1 MSIYDDKPWLARY
14 APGQPAGISVEYD
27 DAVAMFGATAA
38 RQPDADAIRY
48 FDGRISFAELD
59 ALTDAF
65 ATALLAEGFEAGDR
79 VALYLQNV
87 PQFVIAQLGTWKA
100 GGIAVSVNPMNRER
114 ELELLLRDSGARVLV
129 TLQSLYRDVAAKV
142 VAGTDV
148 QTVITTSELDFQTR
162 DDPRVFSGIERISCE
177 GTLDLLQLMDRFAG
191 QRPPA
196 VRLGPQDVAFLT
208 YTSGTTGPP
217 KGAMTTHRNVVFNA
231 QTYRDW
237 IGIGPGD
244 VILGVAPLFHITGLI
259 GHVAVGLLAGAPLVL
274 LYRLDPALAIET
286 VKAERATFTVGSITV
301 FIALMNVPDAD
312 RDALASL
319 VKIYSGG
326 APIPP
331 STVKAFQATFG
342 HYIHNIY
349 GLTETTSPS
358 HAVPF
363 GAQAPVDEASGALSV
378 GVPVYDT
385 IVRIISDDGRDLP
398 AGEIGELVTSGPQVV
413 AGYWNKPAETQAA
426 LPGGALHTG
435 DVGYMDE
442 AGWFYIVD
450 RKKDQINVS
459 GYKVWP
465 REVEDVL
472 YEHEAVREAAV
483 IGVADEYR
491 GETVKAY
498 VSLRPGKSV
507 TAEELIAFTK
517 ERMAAYKYPR
527 QIEFLDEIPKTV
539 TGKLLRRELRAREL
553 VRPGLIRH
561 GRDDVLGGQRQR
573 PDPDAER
580 VGQRVADGR
589 GHRPVRG
596 LTDAQRRVPAAGQQL
611 HVYRRD
617 LGKPQDRVA
626 LPGVAGHREP
636 VEAYPLLQCPADGL
650 DGAALQLV
658 PGAVRVDD
666 QAGVRG
672 HG

>member
-1 MSIYDDKPWLARY
+1 MSIYDDRPWLARY
-14 APGQPAGISVEYD
+14 APGQPAGITVEYD
-27 DAVAMFGATAA
+27 NAVEMFAATAA
-38 RQPDADAIRY
+38 RHPDGDAIRY
-48 FDGRISFAELD
+48 FDGRITFAELD
-59 ALTDAF
+59 ALTGAL
-65 ATALLAEGFEAGDR
+65 AVALLADGLQPGDR

-87 PQFVIAQLGTWKA
+87 PQFVIAQLATWKA

-114 ELELLLRDSGARVLV
+114 ELELLLQDSGARILIC
-129 TLQSLYRDVAAKV
+129 LQSLYRDVAAKV
-142 VAGTDV
+142 VPGTGV
-148 QTVITTSELDFQTR
+148 QTVITTSELDFQTH
-162 DDPRVFSGIERISCE
+162 DDQRVFAGIERIDGV
-177 GTLDLLQLMDRFAG
+177 GTQDLRQLTDRFAG

-196 VRLGPQDVAFLT
+196 VSLAPQDVAFLT

-237 IGIGPGD
+237 IGIGPDD

-259 GHVAVGLLAGAPLVL
+259 GHIAVSLLTGAPLVL
-274 LYRLDPALAIET
+274 MYRLDPALAIET
-286 VKAERATFTVGSITV
+286 AGTERATFTIGSITV
-301 FIALMNVPDAD
+301 FIALMNVPNAD

-331 STVKAFQATFG
+331 STVKAFQAAFG

-358 HAVPF
+358 HAVPL

-385 IVRIISDDGRDLP
+385 IVRIAGDDGTDLP
-398 AGEIGELVTSGPQVV
+398 PGEIGELVTAGPQVV
-413 AGYWNKPAETQAA
+413 AGYWNKPAETEAA

-435 DVGYMDE
+435 DVGYMDSQ
-442 AGWFYIVD
+442 GWFYIVD

-483 IGVADEYR
+483 VGVADEYR

-507 TAEELIAFTK
+507 TADELIAFTK

-527 QIEFLDEIPKTV
+527 QIEFLDEVPKTV
-539 TGKLLRRELRAREL
+539 TGKLLRRELRARN
-553 VRPGLIRH
+553 
-561 GRDDVLGGQRQR
+561 
-573 PDPDAER
+573 
-580 VGQRVADGR
+580 
-589 GHRPVRG
+589 
-596 LTDAQRRVPAAGQQL
+596 
-611 HVYRRD
+611 
-617 LGKPQDRVA
+617 
-626 LPGVAGHREP
+626 
-636 VEAYPLLQCPADGL
+636 
-650 DGAALQLV
+650 
-658 PGAVRVDD
+658 
-666 QAGVRG
+666 
-672 HG
+672 